1 MPIILVMDKIA
12 RVIEQAG
19 GVSALASQLQVKPPT
34 VSQWKSGGRKVS
46 PRLALQITRLW
57 PDLVTVHDLRPDIF
71 GAAAN
76 GPIHEAAVDPA
87 EHVHPARKPHKHV
100 HVRSRIPN

>member
-1 MPIILVMDKIA
+1 MNGKELFGLYVKRVGGRSKAAALLGISVGMVGHIENGRRNVSINVAKKIEA
-12 RVIEQAG
+12 A
-19 GVSALASQLQVKPPT
+19 
-34 VSQWKSGGRKVS
+34 SGGF
-46 PRLALQITRLW
+46 LTR
-57 PDLVTVHDLRPDIF
+57 HDLRPDIF

>member
-1 MPIILVMDKIA
+1 VLTELAEKVKCSPGTLYMIFRGHK
-12 RVIEQAG
+12 QAG
-19 GVSALASQLQVKPPT
+19 HQLVHRIEAATGVS
-34 VSQWKSGGRKVS
+34 R
-46 PRLALQITRLW
+46 
-57 PDLVTVHDLRPDIF
+57 HDLRPDIF